1 MYCEPVSS
9 QLPMAYHHRHP
20 RLSPICYCFAP
31 PVQDRMT
38 GRLPLMEKQTTAYHK
53 PPCHCIQQSSL
64 ELMLTSQC
72 GLYIRRLDYAWFPN
86 NRKLSRDA
94 LKSCAAVFS
103 SRCLYRA
110 SLAFADLVQFGLSV
124 RRSYWIAKAR
134 CHAPVLEGFAPNL
147 GIPLPAPGAPGHRF
161 WKTGRHTEVEAGKD
175 QRSVTNV

>member
-1 MYCEPVSS
+1 
-9 QLPMAYHHRHP
+9 MAYHHRHP

-110 SLAFADLVQFGLSV
+110 SLAFADLVQFGLSMSAEV
-124 RRSYWIAKAR
+124 IGSPRLDVTLLFFKDSLQILAFLFQLLVHQAIDFER
-134 CHAPVLEGFAPNL
+134 LEGTPKSRL
-147 GIPLPAPGAPGHRF
+147 GRTKGVLQMCNTKCLA
-161 WKTGRHTEVEAGKD
+161 V
-175 QRSVTNV
+175 